1 MPMLTLQRFLAH
13 RWSVGT
19 IINQQNHIYA
29 TNKLSSL
36 PMKLHLTLQYGLL
49 SLLFFVGET
58 AALAKPPQS
67 PNSEQRAARVFESVR
82 ANPLTL
88 HAFLVQMPK
97 GADLHSHLSGAV
109 YAETY
114 IRQAAEEGGCV
125 DVTKLALI
133 ASNSESCAGNTI
145 PATDALKNQKLY
157 DDLVNSLSMRNFIAS
172 SGVSGHDHFFASF
185 DKFNGL
191 DAAHSPE
198 WLDEVASR
206 AAAQNEQYLELMTTG
221 KFERTKAIIK
231 QLTWNNDFAALR
243 TTILAQGL
251 REDVAVYSNNITQYE
266 QQRQQLEHCNA
277 PYAAPACRVKIRY
290 LYQILRGFPKE
301 QVFAQALLGFE
312 IASKDSRVVGVNL
325 VMPEDSIIS
334 MRDYALQMRII
345 GFLHSVYP
353 KVHISLHAGEIKA
366 GDVPPSE
373 LCCHVRMAVEVA
385 HAERIGHGVDV
396 MYEQRPYELLKE
408 MADKHVLIETNL
420 TSNAVILGIEGAAHP
435 FPIERKF
442 GVPLALSTDDE
453 GVSRIDL
460 THEFVRAVDTYHLK
474 YSDLKQLVRASL
486 EHSFLSGSSLWQSPD
501 NFTRR
506 VAACANDDAG
516 ATYPSSA
523 CADFLKSSEK
533 AQEQWELE
541 KRFRVFETNL

>member
-1 MPMLTLQRFLAH
+1 
-13 RWSVGT
+13 
-19 IINQQNHIYA
+19 
-29 TNKLSSL
+29 
-36 PMKLHLTLQYGLL
+36 MKLHLTLQRYSLL
-49 SLLFFVGET
+49 LLFFACET
-58 AALAKPPQS
+58 VVLAKNTQPL
-67 PNSEQRAARVFESVR
+67 NSEQHAARVLEFVR
-82 ANPLTL
+82 ANPLAL
-88 HAFLVQMPK
+88 HEFLVQMPK

-114 IRQAAEEGGCV
+114 IRQAAEEGGCI
-125 DVTKLALI
+125 DVTKLALV
-133 ASNSESCAGNTI
+133 ASKSELCAGNSI
-145 PATDALKNQKLY
+145 PAADALKNQKLY

-198 WLDEVASR
+198 WLNEVASR

-221 KFERTKAIIK
+221 KFDRTKVIIK
-231 QLTWNNDFAALR
+231 KLTWNNDFSVLR
-243 TTILAQGL
+243 STILAQGL

-266 QQRQQLEHCNA
+266 QQRQELEHCNA

-312 IASKDSRVVGVNL
+312 IASTDPRVVGVNL
-325 VMPEDSIIS
+325 VMPEDGIIS

-366 GDVPPSE
+366 GDVPPNE
-373 LCCHVRMAVEVA
+373 VCCHVRMAVEVA
-385 HAERIGHGVDV
+385 HAERIGHGVDI
-396 MYEQRPYELLKE
+396 MYEQRPYDLLKE

-420 TSNAVILGIEGAAHP
+420 TSNAVILGIEGTAHP
-435 FPIERKF
+435 FPMERKF

-453 GVSRIDL
+453 GVARIDL
-460 THEFVRAVDTYHLK
+460 THEFVRAVDTYHLN
-474 YSDLKQLVRASL
+474 YTDLKQLVRASL
-486 EHSFLSGSSLWQSPD
+486 EHSFLAGASLWQSPD

-506 VAACANDDAG
+506 VVACVNDEAG
-516 ATYPSSA
+516 AEYPSSV
-523 CADFLKSSEK
+523 CAAFLTASDK

-541 KRFRVFETNL
+541 KRFRVFETSL

>member
-1 MPMLTLQRFLAH
+1 
-13 RWSVGT
+13 
-19 IINQQNHIYA
+19 
-29 TNKLSSL
+29 
-36 PMKLHLTLQYGLL
+36 MKIHLTLQYCLL
-49 SLLFFVGET
+49 LLTFFLGET
-58 AALAKPPQS
+58 SVLAKPPQS
-67 PNSEQRAARVFESVR
+67 INSEQRAERVFESVR

-88 HAFLVQMPK
+88 HAFLMQMPK
-97 GADLHSHLSGAV
+97 GADLHSHLSGAI

-114 IRQAAEEGGCV
+114 IRQAAEDGVCV
-125 DVTKLALI
+125 DVSAFALV
-133 ASNSESCAGNTI
+133 APNKDAKCEENNI
-145 PATDALKNQKLY
+145 PAANALKNQKLY

-191 DAAHSPE
+191 NSAHSAE

-221 KFERTKAIIK
+221 KFDRTKAIVK
-231 QLTWNNDFAALR
+231 QLTWNNDFATLR
-243 TTILAQGL
+243 NTILAQGL
-251 REDVAVYSNNITQYE
+251 REDVTVYSNNITQYE
-266 QQRQQLEHCNA
+266 QQRQQLEHCRE

-312 IASKDSRVVGVNL
+312 IASTDPRVVGVNL
-325 VMPEDSIIS
+325 VMPEDSVIS

-366 GDVPPSE
+366 GDVPPNE

-408 MADKHVLIETNL
+408 MADKHILIETNL
-420 TSNAVILGIEGAAHP
+420 TSNAVILGIQGAEHP

-460 THEFVRAVDTYHLK
+460 THEFVRAVDTYNLQ
-474 YSDLKQLVRASL
+474 YADLKQLVRASL

-501 NFTRR
+501 NFSHR
-506 VAACANDDAG
+506 VAVCANDNAG
-516 ATYPSSA
+516 IDNPSTA
-523 CADFLKSSEK
+523 CAAFLNTSEK

-541 KRFRVFETNL
+541 KRFRVFETSL

>member
-1 MPMLTLQRFLAH
+1 
-13 RWSVGT
+13 
-19 IINQQNHIYA
+19 
-29 TNKLSSL
+29 
-36 PMKLHLTLQYGLL
+36 
-49 SLLFFVGET
+49 
-58 AALAKPPQS
+58 
-67 PNSEQRAARVFESVR
+67 
-82 ANPLTL
+82 
-88 HAFLVQMPK
+88 
-97 GADLHSHLSGAV
+97 
-109 YAETY
+109 
-114 IRQAAEEGGCV
+114 
-125 DVTKLALI
+125 
-133 ASNSESCAGNTI
+133 
-145 PATDALKNQKLY
+145 
-157 DDLVNSLSMRNFIAS
+157 
-172 SGVSGHDHFFASF
+172 
-185 DKFNGL
+185 
-191 DAAHSPE
+191 
-198 WLDEVASR
+198 
-206 AAAQNEQYLELMTTG
+206 
-221 KFERTKAIIK
+221 
-231 QLTWNNDFAALR
+231 
-243 TTILAQGL
+243 
-251 REDVAVYSNNITQYE
+251 
-266 QQRQQLEHCNA
+266 
-277 PYAAPACRVKIRY
+277 

-408 MADKHVLIETNL
+408 IADKHVLIETNL